1 METTMG
7 RESLHLPR
15 WSSLAFRGLASIVFG
30 ILAFAW
36 PGITLTALA
45 LLFGAYA
52 FVDGVTALVVAVQRG
67 AHPNRWLLVV
77 DGLFGIG
84 AGIVTLFWPGI
95 TLLALVLII
104 GIRFIIMGAFQIAA
118 AIRLHRELHTPVLY
132 GLAGLASLVLG
143 VLAFVVPQLTALVLV
158 LMLGGYAF
166 AFGIV
171 LLALAFR
178 MRRVPHGIPTPAPA

>member
-52 FVDGVTALVVAVQRG
+52 F
-67 AHPNRWLLVV
+67 
-77 DGLFGIG
+77 G

>member
-7 RESLHLPR
+7 RDSLLPR
-15 WSSLAFRGLASIVFG
+15 WSSLAFRGVASIVFG

-36 PGITLTALA
+36 PGITLTVLA

-67 AHPNRWLLVV
+67 AHRWLLVV
-77 DGLFGIG
+77 DGLLGIG
-84 AGIVTLFWPGI
+84 AGIVALFWPGI

-158 LMLGGYAF
+158 LMLGAYAF

-178 MRRVPHGIPTPAPA
+178 MRRVPRGTPTPAPA